1 MTRALLS
8 RLRRT
13 LRREDGTATMEF
25 LILAPLLFGFIV
37 NSAEAGVVML
47 RSAFLD
53 WGLYKAVREMRLGNL
68 TDTDGEFDPALFRT
82 RLCEE
87 IWFLGDAQ
95 TACPARIRIEM
106 RTFSAATV
114 AAMAG
119 DPDCVPGGDE
129 VPPPAVFNPGGPTE
143 LTVVRVC
150 AAVPPI
156 TPAFGIGAALTKNGD
171 GDYLI
176 TAVSAYVSE
185 PEGT

>member
-1 MTRALLS
+1 MTRLLLD
-8 RLRRT
+8 RLRRCV
-13 LRREDGTATMEF
+13 RREDGTATMEF

-47 RSAFLD
+47 RASFLD
-53 WGLYKAVREMRLGNL
+53 WGLNKTVREMRMGSL
-68 TDTDGEFDPALFRT
+68 TNDAGDFDPAKFRT

-87 IWFLGDAQ
+87 IWFLGDAE
-95 TACPARIRIEM
+95 TSCPARIRIEM
-106 RTFSAATV
+106 RTFSPATV
-114 AAMAG
+114 AAMSG
-119 DPDCVPGGDE
+119 EPDCIPGGDD

-156 TPAFGIGAALTKNGD
+156 TPSFGIGAALTKNGD

-185 PEGT
+185 PED